1 MGGVNVNQTYIYSTH
16 RNYFM
21 NSTGDL
27 FINKE
32 GDLLIY
38 YRFEYGK

>member
-1 MGGVNVNQTYIYSTH
+1 MDRFINQTYSYSTH
-16 RNYFM
+16 ENLFM
-21 NSTGDL
+21 NSTGHL

>member
-1 MGGVNVNQTYIYSTH
+1 MDRFINQTYSYSTY

-21 NSTGDL
+21 NSTGHL
-27 FINKE
+27 FINEE